1 MRKNKPGGG
10 FLLEFVIITGMSGAG
25 KSQAMKAMED
35 MGYYCMDNLPPTL
48 LPKFAELCCKSKGTI
63 DKVAVVVDIR
73 GGIFFQDL
81 FDSLEELEKMNI
93 KYRILFLDA
102 EDPVLVKRYK
112 ELRRPHPLNPYGR
125 IIDGIEEER
134 VLLED
139 IKNRADYII
148 DTSKL
153 TIGMLKE
160 EISKIF
166 VEGEEFR
173 QLAISVVSF
182 GFKHGILLDADLVF
196 DVRFIPNPYYIPEL
210 RDLTGEDKAVKD
222 YIFAWEQTNTF
233 LEKLLD
239 MLEFLIPYYIKEGKT
254 QLIIGIGCTGG
265 RHRSVAITN
274 KIVDELK
281 SKGHRAIASH
291 RDYKLD

>member
-1 MRKNKPGGG
+1 M
-10 FLLEFVIITGMSGAG
+10 EFVIITGMSGAG

-35 MGYYCMDNLPPTL
+35 IGYYCMDNLPPAL
-48 LPKFAELCCKSKGTI
+48 LPKFAELCYQSKRTI

-73 GGIFFQDL
+73 GGIFFEDL
-81 FDSLEELEKMNI
+81 FKGLEDLEEKSI

-102 EDPVLVKRYK
+102 EDSVLIKRYK
-112 ELRRPHPLNPYGR
+112 ELRRPHPLNPNGR
-125 IIDGIEEER
+125 IIEGIGQER
-134 VLLED
+134 VLLEEV
-139 IKNRADYII
+139 KNKADYKI

-166 VEGEEFR
+166 VEGKELR
-173 QLAISVVSF
+173 RLTISVVSF

-210 RDLTGEDKAVKD
+210 RDLTGEDTNVKD
-222 YIFAWEQTNTF
+222 YVFAWEQTKTF
-233 LEKLLD
+233 VKKLLD

-265 RHRSVAITN
+265 KHRSVAIAN
-274 KIVDELK
+274 KIEDKLK
-281 SKGHRAIASH
+281 EKGHRAIVNH
-291 RDYKLD
+291 RDYKLV